1 MFKLASLTYN
11 TRHYNE
17 IKRYFDVDAKILH
30 IVNNKQDSNRILE
43 TSLISKIETT
53 YIEID
58 EDIESVLPGNKKYDL
73 IVVTDIFEL
82 TSDIYKFLDQLN
94 DRISQNGKIL
104 ITSINTKWNLFLYIF
119 ELLNLKNK
127 SRPRSYIHPKKI
139 NSIAKSAG
147 FELNKS
153 YSRQIFPFKFLQ
165 IGNILNQLLEII
177 LNIFNLGI
185 NNYMLFTKTTNES
198 QTYSKTVIVPAK
210 NEEKNLPILF
220 SRMPDLGNDV
230 EFIIVCGKSEDNTYE
245 AAKIIKNTHNDLDI
259 KLIEQ
264 SSRGKAGAV
273 YEAIENSKGELL
285 AILDSDLSVDPET
298 LSTFF
303 SIIEEG
309 RADFVNGTRL
319 IYKMEEGAMRR
330 INNIGNILFQFII
343 SYIINQKLTDSLC
356 GTKVFKRN
364 LVNKIY
370 EWQSILKSSDP
381 FGDFDLI
388 FSSAYFGN
396 KILEYPVHYRS
407 RIYGETQISRFRDGF
422 KLIVYLL
429 ESTIKLNT
437 SRNS

>member
-17 IKRYFDVDAKILH
+17 IKRYFDDDAKILH
-30 IVNNKQDSNRILE
+30 IVNNKQASNRNLE
-43 TSLISKIETT
+43 YFSISRIETM
-53 YIEID
+53 YVEID
-58 EDIESVLPGNKKYDL
+58 EDINNFLSDDETYDL

-94 DRISQNGKIL
+94 NS
-104 ITSINTKWNLFLYIF
+104 
-119 ELLNLKNK
+119 
-127 SRPRSYIHPKKI
+127 I

-147 FELNKS
+147 FELIKS
-153 YSRQIFPFKFLQ
+153 YSRQIFPFKFFQ
-165 IGNILNQLLEII
+165 IGNFLNRLLEIT

-185 NNYMLFTKTTNES
+185 NNYMLFTKTKNEF

-220 SRMPDLGNDV
+220 SRMPDLGKDV
-230 EFIIVCGKSEDNTYE
+230 EFILVCGKSEDNTYE
-245 AAKIIKNTHNDLDI
+245 AAEDIKKSYSNLDI
-259 KLIEQ
+259 NVIQQ

-303 SIIEEG
+303 SIVEEG

-343 SYIINQKLTDSLC
+343 SYIINEKLTDSLC
-356 GTKVFKRN
+356 GTKVFKRS
-364 LVNKIY
+364 LVKKIY
-370 EWQSILKSSDP
+370 EWQSILNSSDT

-422 KLIVYLL
+422 KLIIYLL